1 MSGRRLAL
9 RLGAG
14 LAGLTTIAS
23 LGLAAPQAASASG
36 FLPTT
41 TTVTSGGAFADV
53 PGIRVPLSAQVA
65 LLAPLPLL
73 TKTGV
78 GLLLTPSSSV
88 YFTVSGP
95 GLGAAGIDT
104 PLAPLSHCLV
114 LLSACTASSSI
125 FLSGAPVGIYT
136 VVAHYS
142 GDDLAAA
149 SLGAGAFALTSTAPV
164 VVGT

>member
-1 MSGRRLAL
+1 MSARPGSPYFRTIVRKTLAGDVSDHIQRSDTLSGRRLAL

-78 GLLLTPSSSV
+78 GLILTPSSSV

-95 GLGAAGIDT
+95 GL
-104 PLAPLSHCLV
+104 
-114 LLSACTASSSI
+114 
-125 FLSGAPVGIYT
+125 
-136 VVAHYS
+136 
-142 GDDLAAA
+142 
-149 SLGAGAFALTSTAPV
+149 
-164 VVGT
+164 